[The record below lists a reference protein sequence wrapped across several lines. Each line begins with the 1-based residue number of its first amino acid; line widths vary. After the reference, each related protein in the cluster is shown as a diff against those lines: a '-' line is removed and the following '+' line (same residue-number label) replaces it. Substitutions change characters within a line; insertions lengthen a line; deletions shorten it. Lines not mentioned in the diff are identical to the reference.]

1 LQQAPE
7 NAYDAMEAAGCGET
21 LVHRNWLLWQGYI
34 TRSVDA
40 QGCTAVHEDTM
51 NEDLFRQEV
60 RQWLE
65 ANCPAAM
72 REPIT
77 SEEMVWGGSELSFSS
92 EDQRLWFERM
102 RDKGWFAP
110 DWPMAYSGGGLAPR
124 EVRVLEAEMRRLGCR
139 QPQYNLGIW
148 MLAPVLLELGTEA
161 QKLEHLPPMAHGRV
175 RWCQGFSEPNAGSDL
190 ASLKTAARL
199 EGEGDDAVFVVNG
212 SKLWTSYGDR
222 SDWMYSLVRTDP
234 TVSKQQGISFLLID
248 MKSPGIEVKPIE
260 LISGKSSF
268 CAVFF
273 DNVRVPRRHLVGPL
287 HGGWAVA
294 KKLLAHERAAMS
306 KFTEGGAPSHDP
318 LDVARPHLLDE
329 QGHMREPA
337 LRDQLAGVIMDAHA
351 FALTHRRVQ
360 AQALARQDVSGPA
373 SIMKLVQT
381 EQEVAKYELL
391 MRALGADGLQWT
403 EDDPH
408 PPSQDVA
415 RAWLLSKTYTI
426 AGGSSEV
433 QLNIIARRVLGL
445 PAGGAA

>member
-1 LQQAPE
+1 MSD
-7 NAYDAMEAAGCGET
+7 DA
-21 LVHRNWLLWQGYI
+21 
-34 TRSVDA
+34 
-40 QGCTAVHEDTM
+40 
-51 NEDLFRQEV
+51 FRHEV
-60 RQWLE
+60 RAWLE
-65 ANCPAAM
+65 ANCPASM
-72 REPIT
+72 RRPIT
-77 SEEMVWGGSELSFSS
+77 GEEMVWGGSRVSFSS
-92 EDQRLWFERM
+92 DDQRLWFERM

-110 DWPMAYSGGGLAPR
+110 DWPQAYGGGGLAPR
-124 EVRVLEAEMRRLGCR
+124 QARVLEDEMRRLGCR

-161 QKLEHLPPMAHGRV
+161 QKLEHLPPMAQGRI

-190 ASLKTAARL
+190 ASLKTSARL
-199 EGEGDDAVFVVNG
+199 EGDEFVVNG
-212 SKLWTSYGDR
+212 SKLWTSYGEL
-222 SDWMYSLVRTDP
+222 SDWMYALVRTDT
-234 TVSKQQGISFLLID
+234 TVPKQQGISFLLVD
-248 MKSPGIEVKPIE
+248 MRSPGIEVRPIE

-268 CAVFF
+268 CAVFL
-273 DNVRVPRRHLVGPL
+273 DNVRVPRRQLVGPL
-287 HGGWAVA
+287 NGGWAVA

-318 LDVARPHLLDE
+318 LAVARPLLLDE
-329 QGHMREPA
+329 AGQLREPV
-337 LRDQLAGVIMDAHA
+337 LRDQLAAVMMDAHA

-391 MRALGADGLQWT
+391 MRALGTEALHWT
-403 EDDPH
+403 DDAPH
-408 PPSQDVA
+408 PAAQDVA

-445 PAGGAA
+445 PSGSAG